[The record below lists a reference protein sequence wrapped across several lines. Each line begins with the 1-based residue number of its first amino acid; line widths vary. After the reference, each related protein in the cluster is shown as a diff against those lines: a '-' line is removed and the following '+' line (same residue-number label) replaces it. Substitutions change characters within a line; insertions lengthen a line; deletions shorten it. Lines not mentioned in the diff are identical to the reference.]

1 MEENGKKAGVR
12 LQLALARAGVASRR
26 HAEEMIRAGRVRVN
40 GIIMTEMGVR
50 VNPGV
55 DRIEVDGAA
64 IRHAP
69 ERHRTILL
77 NKPVGYLSAASDGH
91 GGHVVT
97 ELVADLPERLVPVGR
112 LDRDS
117 CGLLLLSDDGD
128 LIARVTHPRYGHR
141 KVYLVTVTGRC
152 DDETV
157 AELRAPMTID
167 GYPLRPVGV
176 RLIGHEEGGRTVLR
190 FVLHEGRNRQI
201 RKMCAAVGLRVVV
214 LQRVALDS
222 LRLGDLAPGEWRD
235 LDPEE
240 VEGLRGGGRKG

>member
-97 ELVADLPERLVPVGR
+97 ELVSDLPERLVPVGR

-176 RLIGHEEGGRTVLR
+176 RLVGHEEVGRTVLR

-240 VEGLRGGGRKG
+240 VERLRGGGRKG

>member
-1 MEENGKKAGVR
+1 MNGTGENAGIR

-40 GIIMTEMGVR
+40 GTIMTEMGVR
-50 VNPGV
+50 VNPDV
-55 DRIEVDGAA
+55 DAIEVDGAA

-69 ERHRTILL
+69 ARHRTILL

-91 GGHVVT
+91 GGRVVT

-141 KVYLVTVTGRC
+141 KVYLVTVSGRC
-152 DDETV
+152 DEETV
-157 AELRAPMTID
+157 ARLRAPMTID
-167 GYPLRPVGV
+167 GYALRPVGV
-176 RLIGHEEGGRTVLR
+176 RPLRREGAHTVLR

-201 RKMCAAVGLRVVV
+201 RKMCAAVGLTVIT
-214 LQRVALDS
+214 LQRIALDN
-222 LRLGDLAPGEWRD
+222 LQLGDLAPGQWRD
-235 LDPEE
+235 LTPAE
-240 VEGLRGGGRKG
+240 VAALRG